1 MASPTK
7 TITALVLRRTKLGET
22 DVIVTL
28 LAEDGS
34 QVKAVAKGARKPTS
48 SFASRLELY
57 SVAKILVAEG
67 KNLDIVKEVRLL
79 EGNEALRN
87 DFFRSSASAPI
98 VELLAKSTYE
108 NQPTARLFALSRA
121 ALHSIATTPNDPL
134 VATLAGLLKA
144 LAFLGFR
151 PSFTECVGC
160 GDTPELA
167 EGTRQTFSFFDGG
180 VVCVALFNISRD
192 RGVSGSCWGARRSAR
207 VHERMDPS
215 SPRNLH
221 EIAYVPV
228 QECIQLVYL
237 ISFAPLAQIVS

>member
-79 EGNEALRN
+79 ERKRSAQERFLSFERISADRRAPCEVNVREPADRALVRA
-87 DFFRSSASAPI
+87 FACSASFHCNHS
-98 VELLAKSTYE
+98 ERS
-108 NQPTARLFALSRA
+108 ARSC
-121 ALHSIATTPNDPL
+121 
-134 VATLAGLLKA
+134 ATLAGLLKA

-160 GDTPELA
+160 GDTLELA
-167 EGTRQTFSFFDGG
+167 EGTRQTFSFFDGSG
-180 VVCVALFNISRD
+180 VRSL
-192 RGVSGSCWGARRSAR
+192 RG
-207 VHERMDPS
+207 
-215 SPRNLH
+215 
-221 EIAYVPV
+221 
-228 QECIQLVYL
+228 
-237 ISFAPLAQIVS
+237 AP

>member
-79 EGNEALRN
+79 VRAHQR
-87 DFFRSSASAPI
+87 RSSSSLRSQRTRTSRPRACSRFRVQRFIPLQP
-98 VELLAKSTYE
+98 LLT
-108 NQPTARLFALSRA
+108 
-121 ALHSIATTPNDPL
+121 I
-134 VATLAGLLKA
+134 
-144 LAFLGFR
+144 
-151 PSFTECVGC
+151 
-160 GDTPELA
+160 
-167 EGTRQTFSFFDGG
+167 
-180 VVCVALFNISRD
+180 
-192 RGVSGSCWGARRSAR
+192 RS
-207 VHERMDPS
+207 
-215 SPRNLH
+215 
-221 EIAYVPV
+221 
-228 QECIQLVYL
+228 
-237 ISFAPLAQIVS
+237 

>member
-87 DFFRSSASAPI
+87 DFFRSSAISADRRAPCE
-98 VELLAKSTYE
+98 VNVREPAD
-108 NQPTARLFALSRA
+108 RALVR
-121 ALHSIATTPNDPL
+121 
-134 VATLAGLLKA
+134 
-144 LAFLGFR
+144 
-151 PSFTECVGC
+151 
-160 GDTPELA
+160 
-167 EGTRQTFSFFDGG
+167 
-180 VVCVALFNISRD
+180 
-192 RGVSGSCWGARRSAR
+192 
-207 VHERMDPS
+207 
-215 SPRNLH
+215 
-221 EIAYVPV
+221 
-228 QECIQLVYL
+228 
-237 ISFAPLAQIVS
+237 SFACSASFHCNHS

>member
-79 EGNEALRN
+79 EGNAQERFLSFERISADRRAPCEVNVREPADRALVRA
-87 DFFRSSASAPI
+87 FACSASFHC
-98 VELLAKSTYE
+98 
-108 NQPTARLFALSRA
+108 N
-121 ALHSIATTPNDPL
+121 HS
-134 VATLAGLLKA
+134 
-144 LAFLGFR
+144 
-151 PSFTECVGC
+151 
-160 GDTPELA
+160 
-167 EGTRQTFSFFDGG
+167 
-180 VVCVALFNISRD
+180 
-192 RGVSGSCWGARRSAR
+192 
-207 VHERMDPS
+207 
-215 SPRNLH
+215 
-221 EIAYVPV
+221 
-228 QECIQLVYL
+228 
-237 ISFAPLAQIVS
+237 